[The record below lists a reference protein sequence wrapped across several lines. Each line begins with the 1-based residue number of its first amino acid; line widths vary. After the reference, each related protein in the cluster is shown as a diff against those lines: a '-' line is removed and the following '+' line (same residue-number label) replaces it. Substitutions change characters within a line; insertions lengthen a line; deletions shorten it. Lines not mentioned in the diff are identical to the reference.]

1 MFENAFVFH
10 LINLRFKKYTTTS
23 CLSPIRPFDPARLL
37 DATKRLQSVLLC
49 TSQSVNNWLHS
60 NIKLHVNTFH
70 CIGTLNLLWNINSSS
85 MFKLSCCHC
94 QLPVRTNGT
103 ITTSSQL
110 WSYLAIFLPIT
121 ATNWSSTTKSL
132 PTLLLLNWINPWASF
147 LISRYKMEKINC
159 KGFLIMMTMTMS
171 LKMATL
177 NLKASSNQAQL
188 CRVHLAYLPRA
199 PNQ

>member
-85 MFKLSCCHC
+85 LAVLHVHCSNSLLLPLPINCCHFVSAYKC
-94 QLPVRTNGT
+94 HNNSF
-103 ITTSSQL
+103 I
-110 WSYLAIFLPIT
+110 LAVIIFGNLL
-121 ATNWSSTTKSL
+121 ANNSHQSL
-132 PTLLLLNWINPWASF
+132 PLYF
-147 LISRYKMEKINC
+147 
-159 KGFLIMMTMTMS
+159 
-171 LKMATL
+171 
-177 NLKASSNQAQL
+177 SSIGSTPEQL
-188 CRVHLAYLPRA
+188 F
-199 PNQ
+199 

>member
-70 CIGTLNLLWNINSSS
+70 CIGTLNLLWNINSSCLAVLHVHCS
-85 MFKLSCCHC
+85 NSLLLPLPINCCHY
-94 QLPVRTNGT
+94 QLSVGTNAT
-103 ITTSSQL
+103 ITVSSYSSVIIFGHLLANNSHQLELDRQIIAYFTSLQL
-110 WSYLAIFLPIT
+110 DQPLS
-121 ATNWSSTTKSL
+121 
-132 PTLLLLNWINPWASF
+132 
-147 LISRYKMEKINC
+147 
-159 KGFLIMMTMTMS
+159 
-171 LKMATL
+171 
-177 NLKASSNQAQL
+177 
-188 CRVHLAYLPRA
+188 
-199 PNQ
+199 